1 MTQKQNQ
8 TNENNT
14 QNTIELSL
22 KKEKVHKFH
31 LDNDYFAFVFFNDNF
46 FFECKR
52 IDHNSFIYNQHLF
65 WYVFNSILCLNYAI
79 CF

>member
-22 KKEKVHKFH
+22 KKEKVKLKKEKIILFEKTQVSFGQW
-31 LDNDYFAFVFFNDNF
+31 LFCFCVF
-46 FFECKR
+46 
-52 IDHNSFIYNQHLF
+52 
-65 WYVFNSILCLNYAI
+65 
-79 CF
+79 